1 MKINETKRGSV
12 GGTGKI
18 GNSSATRQAPKA
30 GENQSDAV
38 EKSGVNVS
46 SNGSIATTL
55 ASDAAGRSDKVTSLK
70 MEVTSGTYE
79 PDSQKTA
86 DKILADLTDYSLA

>member
-12 GGTGKI
+12 GNTGKV
-18 GNSSATRQAPKA
+18 GNSGATKKAPEA
-30 GENQSDAV
+30 RGSQSDAV
-38 EKSGVNVS
+38 EKSGVSVS

-55 ASDAAGRSDKVTSLK
+55 ANDASGRSDKVAGLK
-70 MEVTSGTYE
+70 MEVSSGAYE

-86 DKILADLTDYSLA
+86 EKILTDLTDYSLA